1 MTAISKTEMIPSED
15 KLDHLIAGFATCAV
29 ANVSDNLDRLRG
41 AKGIKPFHRAGVMVG
56 RALTIKVVPGSN
68 GFIHRA
74 LDIVKPG
81 EILVV
86 DGGGYCDRA
95 LIGEIMVAIA
105 KSRGAAG
112 YVIDGAIRDIDNISS
127 NDFPVFA
134 RDFIHLGPYKDGPGA
149 INIPVS
155 IGGMMVHP
163 GDIIMGD
170 ADGVVAIA
178 PQEAETLLANTR
190 AQQKKEEEILAS
202 VAAGTYTGA
211 YAK

>member
-1 MTAISKTEMIPSED
+1 MRQPPLPFPPPSEE
-15 KLDHLIAGFATCAV
+15 KLAQLMAEFATCAV

-41 AKGIKPFHRAGVMVG
+41 AKGIKPFHRSGVMVG
-56 RALTIKVVPGSN
+56 RAL
-68 GFIHRA
+68 
-74 LDIVKPG
+74 DMVKPG
-81 EILVV
+81 DVIVV

-105 KSRGAAG
+105 KSRGAVG
-112 YVIDGAIRDIDNISS
+112 YVIDGSIRDIDNISS

-163 GDIIMGD
+163 GDIILGD
-170 ADGVVAIA
+170 ADGIVAIA
-178 PQEAETLLANTR
+178 PDEAEALLVATR
-190 AQQKKEEEILAS
+190 AQQKKEEDILSS

>member
-1 MTAISKTEMIPSED
+1 MTALSATAMPVSDD
-15 KLDHLIAGFATCAV
+15 KLEKLMAEFATCAV
-29 ANVSDNLDRLRG
+29 ANVSDNLERLRG
-41 AKGIKPFHRAGVMVG
+41 AKGIKPFHRSGVMVG

-74 LDIVKPG
+74 LDVVKPG
-81 EILVV
+81 DVLVV
-86 DGGGYCDRA
+86 DGGGYVDRA

-112 YVIDGAIRDIDNISS
+112 YVIDGAIRDIDNISC

-149 INIPVS
+149 LNVPVT

-163 GDIIMGD
+163 GDIVLGD
-170 ADGVVAIA
+170 ADGVVAFS
-178 PQEAETLLANTR
+178 PEEAEDLLVCTR
-190 AQQKKEEEILAS
+190 AQQKKEEDILAS